1 MDTKETIMT
10 DYRAPIRALREKIRA
25 LGERTRARIPD
36 WKGKI
41 RKFVRPAG
49 SVFSRTA
56 VRWTLIVGC
65 SAIVLAAGA
74 SYGHRQVQANIEAN
88 TVTYYELYRDG
99 ALIGTV
105 ESKEAVEAFLNA
117 KRAELAAANP
127 GITMELETGVL
138 SYVERSE
145 YKAQPETEATLAA
158 LEGLLDSH
166 AVGVEVRVNG
176 KLIAVVPDEETAGQV
191 LERIKSEFSRLVAG
205 SDGEVPIKQPQ
216 VMALAYG
223 GDTAPATA
231 GPKTNLE
238 SVRIVEQVDTS
249 RVAIEPGRISDA
261 ETLYQRLVEGTTK
274 QTTYI
279 VQKGDCISCIA
290 SKFDISPE
298 VIYMNNPWIE
308 DDLIRV
314 GDELDLTV
322 LQPFVTV
329 ETVETLSEIEEI
341 EPEVIVRKN
350 DEMRAGQEKTI
361 QAGVPGTKRVTY
373 RLVKQNGYLMSEEI
387 VDEQVIEPAVPAI
400 VMRGTK
406 VIKGQGTG
414 KFAWPVSGAKITSK
428 YGKRWG
434 RQHKGI
440 DIIGNKSILAA
451 DTGVVTFAG
460 KKNGLGNAII
470 IDHKNGYETVYG
482 HLSKINVKKGQIV
495 EKGEKIGVMGST
507 GNSTGVH
514 LHFEILKNGKAKNP
528 LDYL

>member
-1 MDTKETIMT
+1 
-10 DYRAPIRALREKIRA
+10 
-25 LGERTRARIPD
+25 
-36 WKGKI
+36 
-41 RKFVRPAG
+41 
-49 SVFSRTA
+49 
-56 VRWTLIVGC
+56 
-65 SAIVLAAGA
+65 
-74 SYGHRQVQANIEAN
+74 
-88 TVTYYELYRDG
+88 LYRNG
-99 ALIGTV
+99 TLIGTV

-117 KRAELAAANP
+117 KRAELAAAYP

-138 SYVERSE
+138 SYVE
-145 YKAQPETEATLAA
+145 KNDILAKPETEAALAV
-158 LEGLLDSH
+158 LEGMLDSH

-176 KLIAVVPDEETAGQV
+176 KLIAVVPDEETAKQV
-191 LERIKSEFSRLVAG
+191 LERIKSEFAYQVAG
-205 SDGEVPIKQPQ
+205 TDGVAPVKPLQ
-216 VMALAYG
+216 VTALAYA
-223 GDTAPATA
+223 GDEAAESA
-231 GPKTNLE
+231 EPKAHLE
-238 SVRIVEQVDTS
+238 SVRIVEQVDTG
-249 RVAIEPGRISDA
+249 RVAIEPGRVSDA
-261 ETLYQRLVEGTTK
+261 ETLYQRLMEGTTK
-274 QTTYI
+274 KTTYI

-290 SKFDISPE
+290 SRFDISPE
-298 VIYMNNPWIE
+298 IIYMNNPWIE

-329 ETVETLSEIEEI
+329 ETVETVSEIEEI

-373 RLVKQNGYLMSEEI
+373 RLVKQNGWLMSEDI

-406 VIKGQGTG
+406 VIKGTGTG
-414 KFAWPVSGAKITSK
+414 KFSWPVSGAKITSK
-428 YGKRWG
+428 FGKRWG

-451 DTGVVTFAG
+451 DTGVVKFAG
-460 KKNGLGNAII
+460 KKNGLGNAVI
-470 IDHKNGYETVYG
+470 IDHQNGYETVYG

-514 LHFEILKNGKAKNP
+514 LHFEIHKNGTPKNP
-528 LDYL
+528 LNYL